1 MRRTGA
7 GPGAPVGGGGDRA
20 ADDAQVPSGRTGES
34 MTGTATTEDAAP
46 RPPRPAWSRD
56 DTRRVGRC
64 LVVVGLLHVLGWGG
78 LLVVT
83 GTLGLVEPEGAFG
96 LGLGL
101 TAYLLGARHAF
112 DADHVAVID
121 ATTRTLAD
129 QGRRPLTVGFWFS
142 LGHSSVVVA
151 MAVLVVAG
159 TQVAATLLDDDAA
172 VRSGLAT
179 VGSGVAGVVLW
190 VLGLV
195 NLVALAGL
203 LRVRRRHAAGTLTE
217 RELAGSVRPRG
228 GVARVLGRLTR
239 GVRHPAQVFPVGLLM
254 GLGFDTASEVALL
267 VLAATAA
274 VTLPWYAVLALPLLF
289 TAGMTLLDTLDGA
302 FMNVAY
308 DWALDRPLRALTYN
322 LAVTALTVAIALVI
336 GTAQLAAVLRGAF
349 GLGDPVS
356 GWFAGLVTEHV
367 GVAAVAAFVL
377 AWGAAVAWSRV
388 RRRRAGAA
396 AG

>member
-1 MRRTGA
+1 
-7 GPGAPVGGGGDRA
+7 
-20 ADDAQVPSGRTGES
+20 
-34 MTGTATTEDAAP
+34 MTGTTTTTAAAP
-46 RPPRPAWSRD
+46 RATRPTWSWD

-64 LVVVGLLHVLGWGG
+64 LAVVAVLHVLGWGA

-83 GTLGLVEPEGAFG
+83 RTPELVGPGGALS

-101 TAYLLGARHAF
+101 TAYLLGVRHAF

-121 ATTRTLAD
+121 STTRTLAD

-151 MAVLVVAG
+151 MALVVVAG
-159 TQVAATLLDDDAA
+159 AHVAATLLDDGTA
-172 VRSGLAT
+172 VRDGLAT

-195 NLVALAGL
+195 NLVALVGL
-203 LRVRRRHAAGTLTE
+203 VRVRRRHAAGTLTE
-217 RELAGSVRPRG
+217 RELAGSVHPAG
-228 GVARVLGRLTR
+228 GVARLLVRFTR
-239 GVRHPAQVFPVGLLM
+239 GIRHPAQVYPVGLLM

-289 TAGMTLLDTLDGA
+289 TAGMTLFDTLDGA

-308 DWALDRPLRALTYN
+308 GWALDRPLRALTYN
-322 LAVTALTVAIALVI
+322 LAITTLTVVIALGI
-336 GTAQLAAVLRGAF
+336 GTAQLASVLRATL
-349 GLGDPVS
+349 GLGDPVT
-356 GWFAGLVTEHV
+356 GWFAGLVTEQV
-367 GVAAVAAFVL
+367 GAAAVVLFVL
-377 AWGAAVAWSRV
+377 AWLGALAWAAA
-388 RRRRAGAA
+388 RRRWERRTQD
-396 AG
+396 

>member
-1 MRRTGA
+1 
-7 GPGAPVGGGGDRA
+7 
-20 ADDAQVPSGRTGES
+20 
-34 MTGTATTEDAAP
+34 MTGTTTDADAP
-46 RPPRPAWSRD
+46 RTPRPGWSRG

-64 LVVVGLLHVLGWGG
+64 LAVVAVLHLLGWGG

-83 GTLGLVEPEGAFG
+83 RTPGLVGSGDALG

-101 TAYLLGARHAF
+101 TAYLLGVRHAF

-151 MAVLVVAG
+151 MALLVVAG
-159 TQVAATLLDDDAA
+159 AQVAAALLDDGAA
-172 VRSGLAT
+172 VRDGLAT

-195 NLVALAGL
+195 NLAALVGL
-203 LRVRRRHAAGTLTE
+203 LRVRRRHTAGTLTAH
-217 RELAGSVRPRG
+217 ELARSVQPTG
-228 GVARVLGRLTR
+228 GVARLLGRLTR
-239 GVRHPAQVFPVGLLM
+239 GVRHPAQVYPVGLLM

-289 TAGMTLLDTLDGA
+289 TAGMTLFDTLDGA
-302 FMNVAY
+302 FMSVAY
-308 DWALDRPLRALTYN
+308 GWALDRPLRALTYN
-322 LAVTALTVAIALVI
+322 LAITALTVTIALAV
-336 GTAQLAAVLRGAF
+336 GTAQLASVLRGAL
-349 GLGDPVS
+349 GLGDPVT
-356 GWFAGLVTEHV
+356 GWFAGLVTERV
-367 GVAAVAAFVL
+367 GAAAVVLFVL
-377 AWGAAVAWSRV
+377 VWLGALAWAAA
-388 RRRRAGAA
+388 RRRRERRERRTVD
-396 AG
+396 

>member
-1 MRRTGA
+1 MTS
-7 GPGAPVGGGGDRA
+7 
-20 ADDAQVPSGRTGES
+20 PS
-34 MTGTATTEDAAP
+34 TTDPPRAP
-46 RPPRPAWSRD
+46 RRAWSGD

-64 LVVVGLLHVLGWGG
+64 LAAVAVLHVLGWGG
-78 LLVVT
+78 LLAVT
-83 GTLGLVEPEGAFG
+83 RAPGLVGPQDAFG

-101 TAYLLGARHAF
+101 TAYLLGVRHAF

-121 ATTRTLAD
+121 ATTRTLAE

-159 TQVAATLLDDDAA
+159 TQVAATLLDDRAA
-172 VRSGLAT
+172 VRAGLAT

-195 NLVALAGL
+195 NLVALVGL
-203 LRVRRRHAAGTLTE
+203 LRVRRRHAAGMLTE
-217 RELAGSVRPRG
+217 RELAGSVRPAG
-228 GVARVLGRLTR
+228 GVARVLGRLTN

-274 VTLPWYAVLALPLLF
+274 VTLPWYAVLALPLVF
-289 TAGMTLLDTLDGA
+289 TAGMTLFDTLDGA

-322 LAVTALTVAIALVI
+322 LGITALTVAIALVI
-336 GTAQLAAVLRGAF
+336 GTAQLASVLRGAL

-356 GWFAGLVTEHV
+356 AWFAGLVTEHV
-367 GVAAVAAFVL
+367 GGAAVAVFAL
-377 AWGAAVAWSRV
+377 AWGSAVAWSRA
-388 RRRRAGAA
+388 RRRGAGATR
-396 AG
+396 G